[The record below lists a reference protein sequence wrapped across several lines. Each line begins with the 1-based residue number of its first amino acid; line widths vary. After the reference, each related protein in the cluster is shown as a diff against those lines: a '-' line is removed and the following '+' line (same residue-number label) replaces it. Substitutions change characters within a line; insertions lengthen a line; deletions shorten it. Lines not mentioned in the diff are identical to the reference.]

1 MTDFMWRQVPIEET
15 QLGLRQLTQIA
26 DEDKMQDIF
35 AKFLTAPTE
44 LPDEK
49 ASAAKILCQILGIED
64 LIATNQRKPYEVWCA
79 SNAIMREAEG
89 DDERTWFLAHRIPRG
104 REVSEEAAVMR
115 EEVKNL
121 AASEPKLS
129 QLVSNY
135 YKLCDMSEE
144 AVGANQCE
152 RK

>member
-1 MTDFMWRQVPIEET
+1 MADFMWRQVPIEET
-15 QLGLRQLTQIA
+15 QLGLRQLIQIA
-26 DEDKMQDIF
+26 NEERIQDIF

-49 ASAAKILCQILGIED
+49 AGATKTLCQIFGIEG
-64 LIATNQRKPYEVWCA
+64 LIATNQRKPYE
-79 SNAIMREAEG
+79 IFFKG

-104 REVSEEAAVMR
+104 REVSEAATVMR

-121 AASEPKLS
+121 VGSEPKLS

-144 AVGANQCE
+144 AVEAARSRRE
-152 RK
+152 AHSWT